1 LKRFTKLGLASFLLA
16 ASLTLAACGGAGGG
30 DGMEGMEESTMGE
43 MSGMEGMEETTGM
56 SGMDDGPMD
65 MGSMDMDAMLMED
78 GEYSDERFIDL
89 MVPHHEGAV
98 DMAEISLDGNAENPE
113 VEELSRT
120 IIETQN
126 AEIEELRDIKE
137 AAFGTREISEDVSE
151 EDMAM
156 MRMMDDPE
164 AFAASDPFD
173 LAFIEQM
180 TPHHESAIDMAEVA
194 LENSENEEIRT
205 LAEEIIAAQEAEI
218 EQMEAWREEW
228 YPDSLVSR
236 DSRRRASAAATGRV
250 PHHLLFRKVN

>member
-1 LKRFTKLGLASFLLA
+1 MKRFTKLGLASFLLA

-30 DGMEGMEESTMGE
+30 DGMEESEMSGMEGMEESTMGE

-228 YPDSLVSR
+228 YPES
-236 DSRRRASAAATGRV
+236 
-250 PHHLLFRKVN
+250 